1 MRVTCEISQPTANFT
16 TNLAASGI
24 TRTENKRQ
32 TKLARSLQSS
42 GCGPDNRVRTDQKK
56 DFGNVLDPQP
66 SPHRCHGVRR
76 CLHHC
81 AVVRLGRHF
90 AADRLNPPPPE
101 DSEMHQ
107 RFLINRRDAKFM
119 GVAAGLADYTGIDPT
134 LIRLGFVALTLM
146 TGPVMI
152 FFYLLTGLLA
162 PNQ

>member
-1 MRVTCEISQPTANFT
+1 
-16 TNLAASGI
+16 
-24 TRTENKRQ
+24 
-32 TKLARSLQSS
+32 
-42 GCGPDNRVRTDQKK
+42 
-56 DFGNVLDPQP
+56 
-66 SPHRCHGVRR
+66 
-76 CLHHC
+76 
-81 AVVRLGRHF
+81 
-90 AADRLNPPPPE
+90 
-101 DSEMHQ
+101 MHE